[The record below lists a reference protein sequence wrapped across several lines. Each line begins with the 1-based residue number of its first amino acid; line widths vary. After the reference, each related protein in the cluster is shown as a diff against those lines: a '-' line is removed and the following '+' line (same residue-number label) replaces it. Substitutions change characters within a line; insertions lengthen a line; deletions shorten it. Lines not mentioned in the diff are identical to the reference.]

1 MNKLMTVIATSLMMM
16 TQLSLAAEL
25 PSWGLTESQYKLPN
39 FNKRMGEIGKQAYDN
54 NWQLRVT
61 APADWH
67 GSIRNALTNIG
78 ERDVQMS
85 FKDSVYQSI
94 SITAAPGA
102 KIAKISPSSTSNTTV
117 QKQVVIDKPQIDTAV
132 EAPDF
137 GETAFASNTEDLLD
151 NLPEIDLGV
160 PTSTPATPAVQK
172 PVAQKPVAQ
181 KPIAQKPVAQKPVAQ
196 KPVAQKPT
204 PVAAVP
210 TSASALLSENREFLR
225 KRHARA
231 KRVEKELSYAS
242 INSKDELFIRD
253 SVVLIKRFVNQGV
266 VLYFWMKESY
276 DPAVHKLVEM
286 GSGKFKKD
294 ADAVSGDQPESKPVV
309 EVKQAIDPT
318 NLNFVA
324 VDTMVED
331 QDELRREYIRNKRVD
346 YTISA
351 NQLKKGDML
360 YIQNQ
365 TVLVERKLS
374 QAQSAYYWL
383 VGDTTIT
390 QELETKGDN
399 SFEIK

>member
-1 MNKLMTVIATSLMMM
+1 MNRLMTLIATSLMMM

-39 FNKRMGEIGKQAYDN
+39 FNKRMGEIGKQASDN

-67 GSIRNALTNIG
+67 GNIRNALTNIG

-85 FKDSVYQSI
+85 LKDSVYQSI

-102 KIAKISPSSTSNTTV
+102 KIAKISPSSSSNTTV

-137 GETAFASNTEDLLD
+137 GETAFASNSEDLLE

-160 PTSTPATPAVQK
+160 PATTPTTPAVTATTRSTATPVSK
-172 PVAQKPVAQ
+172 PAV
-181 KPIAQKPVAQKPVAQ
+181 
-196 KPVAQKPT
+196 QKPT

-210 TSASALLSENREFLR
+210 ASAAAMVSENKEFLR
-225 KRHARA
+225 KRHART
-231 KRVEKELSYAS
+231 KRVDKELSYAS
-242 INSKDELFIRD
+242 INAKDELFIKD

-276 DPAVHKLVEM
+276 DPAVHKLVER

-294 ADAVSGDQPESKPVV
+294 ANAVAGDQPAAKPVV
-309 EVKQAIDPT
+309 ETKQVIDPT
-318 NLNFVA
+318 QLNFVA

-331 QDELRREYIRNKRVD
+331 QDDLRREYIRNKRVD

-351 NQLKKGDML
+351 NNLQKGDML

-365 TVLVERKLS
+365 TVLVERELS

-390 QELETKGDN
+390 QEVETKGDN